1 MRSNNSTF
9 DKKTDVI
16 NYPFRKIYIK
26 SLYFIKLMKSRQ
38 VNLKRQNVSFF
49 ELKQTFRFTCLRT
62 NLTMQFSSEVLR
74 Q

>member
-16 NYPFRKIYIK
+16 NNPFRKIYIK

-49 ELKQTFRFTCLRT
+49 ELKQTFRFNCLDT
-62 NLTMQFSSEVLR
+62 
-74 Q
+74 